1 MARIAIT
8 GSSGLIGT
16 ALQAHLR
23 RAGHEVI
30 RVRRG
35 NDSDP
40 SAMWNPD
47 TGWFREG
54 GLEGVDAVIHLA
66 GAGIADKRW
75 NESRKA
81 ELLESRVKG
90 TRLLVDHLATL
101 TKKPAVLLSSSAVGF
116 YGSRGDEE
124 LTEASAAGEGFL
136 PEICVA
142 WEREAMRAAELGIRT
157 VAVRTGVVLTKQGGA
172 LAKMLPPFKMGVGG
186 RLGDGKAYFPWIS
199 LEDIAGVFEHLLT
212 ADVHG
217 PVNAVGPNPVTNSE
231 FTKAL
236 GKAIHRPTLL
246 PVPTLGLKVLYGT
259 GITEETLLSSQRVVP
274 GVLQESGYDFQQT
287 TVAEALQ
294 TALA

>member
-1 MARIAIT
+1 MTRIAIT

-16 ALQAHLR
+16 ALQAHLT

-54 GLEGVDAVIHLA
+54 GLEGVEAVIHLA

-116 YGSRGDEE
+116 YGSRGDEQ

-142 WEREAMRAAELGIRT
+142 WEQEAMRASELGIRT
-157 VAVRTGVVLTKQGGA
+157 VAVRTGVVLTKRGGA
-172 LAKMLPPFKMGVGG
+172 LAKMLPPFKMGMGG

-199 LEDIAGVFEHLLT
+199 LEDIVGVYEHLLA
-212 ADVHG
+212 ADVRG
-217 PVNAVGPNPVTNSE
+217 PVNAVGPNPVTNGE

-259 GITEETLLSSQRVVP
+259 GITEETLLSSQRVLP
-274 GVLQESGYDFQQT
+274 GVLEESGYDFQQA
-287 TVAEALQ
+287 TVAEALEA
-294 TALA
+294 ALA

>member
-8 GSSGLIGT
+8 GSSGLIGG
-16 ALQAHLR
+16 ALQPRLLG
-23 RAGHEVI
+23 AGHEVI

-40 SAMWNPD
+40 SAMWNPE

-54 GLEGVDAVIHLA
+54 ALDGVDAVIHLA

-75 NESRKA
+75 SESRKQ
-81 ELLESRVKG
+81 ELLDSRVNG

-101 TKKPAVLLSSSAVGF
+101 TKKPSVLISSSAVGY
-116 YGSRGDEE
+116 YGSRGDET
-124 LTEASAAGEGFL
+124 LTEASAPGSGFL

-142 WEREAMRAAELGIRT
+142 WEREAMRAAEFGIRT
-157 VAVRTGVVLTKQGGA
+157 VTLRTGVVLAKEGGA
-172 LAKMLPPFKMGVGG
+172 LAKMLLPFKLGIGG

-199 LEDIAGVFEHLLT
+199 LQDVVGVYEYAVT
-212 ADVHG
+212 ADVRG
-217 PVNAVGPNPVTNSE
+217 PVNAVGPNPVTNAE

-246 PVPTLGLKVLYGT
+246 PVPTLGLKLLYGS
-259 GITEETLLSSQRVVP
+259 GITDETLLSSQRVVP
-274 GVLQESGYDFQQT
+274 AVLQESGFDFGQE
-287 TVAEALQ
+287 TVAEALEA
-294 TALA
+294 ALA